1 MAARRSRTQEPFMR
15 QELTDERNARFLA
28 LLKPVYQDCQRWA
41 YSLAQDVTIAED
53 ILMESVLGALKNIHQ
68 LKNDDAFKTWFFRI
82 ITNNYRMWLRS
93 NKQPVA
99 LMEQSE
105 LERVGPRDD
114 EWAERLEQA
123 EMVRRLVSK
132 LSPEQREALVLFE
145 VQGLSVREVSK
156 VLGKKESA
164 VRVLLHRARQ
174 RMRELLRRAGVSPFP
189 KVGR

>member
-1 MAARRSRTQEPFMR
+1 MR